1 MASLAEWA
9 KRIPL
14 FTTLCLTDQVKLL
27 QWNWA
32 ELLIGGFCYRS
43 SAVSDGILLATGLHL
58 SRQNLQKAGVGTIVN
73 RLFGEVINKM
83 QKLQIDVAEW
93 GCLRAIMLFAPGNS
107 LVVTHFLDVA
117 TVTGGECGV
126 EFLEKRLSPILTL
139 LII

>member
-1 MASLAEWA
+1 MYSKPILRSRFSTVIFSVPQQLASLAEWA
-9 KRIPL
+9 KRMPL

-58 SRQNLQKAGVGTIVN
+58 SRENLQKAGVGTIVN

-93 GCLRAIMLFAPGNS
+93 GCLRAIMLFAPGFS
-107 LVVTHFLDVA
+107 FHFH
-117 TVTGGECGV
+117 
-126 EFLEKRLSPILTL
+126 
-139 LII
+139 

>member
-1 MASLAEWA
+1 MFFMIIFSKSSQLASLAEWA

-58 SRQNLQKAGVGTIVN
+58 SRENLQKAGVGTVVN

-93 GCLRAIMLFAPGNS
+93 GCLRAIMLFAPG
-107 LVVTHFLDVA
+107 FYFYIDI
-117 TVTGGECGV
+117 
-126 EFLEKRLSPILTL
+126 FIDF
-139 LII
+139 

>member
-1 MASLAEWA
+1 MLLLLQLASLAEWA
-9 KRIPL
+9 KRMPL
-14 FTTLCLTDQVKLL
+14 FSTLTIADQVKLL

-83 QKLQIDVAEW
+83 QKLQIDVSEW
-93 GCLRAIMLFAPGNS
+93 GCLRAIMLFAPGITFS
-107 LVVTHFLDVA
+107 FIVTF
-117 TVTGGECGV
+117 
-126 EFLEKRLSPILTL
+126 P
-139 LII
+139 

>member
-1 MASLAEWA
+1 M
-9 KRIPL
+9 PL
-14 FTTLCLTDQVKLL
+14 FTTLTIADQVKLL

-83 QKLQIDVAEW
+83 QKLQIDVSEW
-93 GCLRAIMLFAPGNS
+93 GCLRAIMLFAPGKILYFS
-107 LVVTHFLDVA
+107 YFKIMFEKHF
-117 TVTGGECGV
+117 
-126 EFLEKRLSPILTL
+126 FKIS
-139 LII
+139 